1 MIDCRNCINWIDGN
15 LEEIEAGK
23 EQGAG
28 SLMGCRIYGVRDGKT
43 ALESCPHYHE
53 SDNLFTIC
61 RTCKIT
67 VPKVCVSLGE
77 CVNCLD
83 TDLFCVD
90 SCIGGDLRKYCTHFI
105 RLYTEGAH
113 LIDQGR
119 TFDLFPILGM
129 PGGRE
134 DAADFRSEDEPHPAE
149 DRKPKAT
156 SQMLSSRRRRL
167 RHPQ

>member
-15 LEEIEAGK
+15 LGESEAGRP
-23 EQGAG
+23 EG
-28 SLMGCRIYGVRDGKT
+28 SGFFMGCRIYGVRDGKT
-43 ALESCPHYHE
+43 ALESCPHYQE

-67 VPKVCVSLGE
+67 VPKVCISLGD

-90 SCIGGDLRKYCTHFI
+90 SCVGGDLRKYCTHFI

-113 LIDQGR
+113 LIDQNR
-119 TFDLFPILGM
+119 TFDLFPNVGM
-129 PGGRE
+129 PGE
-134 DAADFRSEDEPHPAE
+134 KKDAPAGQSGSEPRPLGDPEPE
-149 DRKPKAT
+149 EN
-156 SQMLSSRRRRL
+156 S
-167 RHPQ
+167 